1 MSWFEYV
8 SLEPTSRRSSY
19 LTDNLVLPRNSTKMD
34 YQHTYP
40 YMVCMENPLMESSI
54 EGMIDPELKPSTSSW
69 APPQMQRYL
78 TDSDKSSLFSYP
90 MTETVFSEPIS
101 HRDDGVTPFPSSLLQ
116 RRDSPSF
123 SHMSST
129 SSSALS
135 PPGESDCYR
144 PQSPATPSD
153 STAMSPYIHQ
163 YDSFASR
170 AHTQLYHQF
179 TGLADD
185 CVKPIDINPFQESPE
200 SYFEDCNL
208 RTEFPFRGY
217 SLSSDD
223 SAAHMDVCNGSE
235 RIEVSRQMTP
245 EELVAEVKEE
255 IHIPEPPQSY
265 PAIESEDEAASSEEI
280 ELPHVKQEDAEDDD
294 YSPNRKQ
301 KRTKSGANRY
311 TRNRKR
317 RSSSVSSPEV
327 KRVKI
332 EPVDS
337 AMGRSTVKP
346 MLQGTKGN
354 YSCTKC
360 SKKVYFKDDNGLQ
373 NHIKKQHTRPFNC
386 VFGFAGCHSTFASKN
401 EWKRHCSSQHL
412 VLNYWVCQQDP
423 CCKASSKPASP
434 VRNRSKPPCPQY
446 ATAPTLPRGT
456 IFNRKDLYTQHLR
469 RMHIPAT
476 FKKQVKQRKAIPE
489 WEQNERDHQEKAKR
503 TRCDLPTHMR
513 CPARDCI
520 ARFDGA
526 NAWDDRME
534 HTAKHL
540 EKAVNGSEP
549 PVEFGGEHDTTLTDW
564 ATRPDVAI
572 IENVRGRWRLRS
584 PLKSSHGV
592 PVATMDDGEEDA
604 EGEEVDE

>member
-1 MSWFEYV
+1 MEAV
-8 SLEPTSRRSSY
+8 Q
-19 LTDNLVLPRNSTKMD
+19 LP
-34 YQHTYP
+34 
-40 YMVCMENPLMESSI
+40 VCVENPLMESSMD
-54 EGMIDPELKPSTSSW
+54 GMIDPELKPSISSW

-90 MTETVFSEPIS
+90 MAESVLSEPIS
-101 HRDDGVTPFPSSLLQ
+101 QRDDGVPPFPSSLLQ

-123 SHMSST
+123 SHTSTT

-135 PPGESDCYR
+135 PPGESDYYQA
-144 PQSPATPSD
+144 QSPPTPSD

-170 AHTQLYHQF
+170 AHAQLCQF
-179 TGLADD
+179 TGLADA

-208 RTEFPFRGY
+208 RTEFPSRGY

-223 SAAHMDVCNGSE
+223 SAVHMDMCSGSE
-235 RIEVSRQMTP
+235 PIEISRQMTP
-245 EELVAEVKEE
+245 EELVVEVKEE
-255 IHIPEPPQSY
+255 IHIPESTESY
-265 PAIESEDEAASSEEI
+265 PAIESEDEVASNEDV
-280 ELPHVKQEDAEDDD
+280 ELPLVKQEDAEDDE
-294 YSPNRKQ
+294 YRPNQKP
-301 KRTKSGANRY
+301 KRTKSGANRH

-317 RSSSVSSPEV
+317 RSSSVSVPEV
-327 KRVKI
+327 KRVKV

-337 AMGRSTVKP
+337 AMARSTVKP
-346 MLQGTKGN
+346 MLQGTKGS

-360 SKKVYFKDDNGLQ
+360 SKKVFFKDDNGLQ
-373 NHIKKQHTRPFNC
+373 NHIKKQHTRPFIC

-423 CCKASSKPASP
+423 CCKASSKSASP
-434 VRNRSKPPCPQY
+434 VRNRSRPSCPQSVC
-446 ATAPTLPRGT
+446 APSLPRGT

-476 FKKQVKQRKAIPE
+476 FKKQVKQRKQVPE
-489 WEQNERDHQEKAKR
+489 WEQNEREYQDKAKR
-503 TRCDLPTHMR
+503 TRCDLPTYMR
-513 CPARDCI
+513 CPARDCT
-520 ARFDGA
+520 ARFEGA

-549 PVEFGGEHDTTLTDW
+549 PIEFGGEHDNTLTDW
-564 ATRPDVAI
+564 ATRADVAI
-572 IENVRGRWRLRS
+572 IEKVKGKWRLRS
-584 PLKSSHGV
+584 PLKSNNSV
-592 PVATMDDGEEDA
+592 PVSTMDEGEEDA